1 MKTRG
6 QRDSSKRRPPDGGPN
21 HARFRGALVAI
32 LVLLQGGCSI
42 PRWPADGPLV
52 SPFGLRTRGFSLDI
66 HRGVDLQV
74 PDGTPVLAMARGR
87 VRYAGA
93 MSGYGR
99 VIWIDHSGSV
109 MTVYAHLSAIQVR
122 PGEEVRNG
130 QVIGLSG
137 RSGDATGPHLH
148 FEVWRNGREVDP
160 VPLLGGFPG
169 R

>member
-1 MKTRG
+1 
-6 QRDSSKRRPPDGGPN
+6 
-21 HARFRGALVAI
+21 
-32 LVLLQGGCSI
+32 
-42 PRWPADGPLV
+42 
-52 SPFGLRTRGFSLDI
+52 
-66 HRGVDLQV
+66 
-74 PDGTPVLAMARGR
+74 
-87 VRYAGA
+87 